1 MSENQTNTVEPLKKI
16 RIIVADDHKLFRSGL
31 ISLLE
36 DEKDFYIVGEA
47 DNGEELVGI
56 YFSLKPDVVVVDISM
71 PFLNGV
77 EALTEIKKKDKNV
90 RALFVSMH
98 DSEEYIYYA
107 IKNGAYG
114 LISKSIMKGELI
126 YAIRAA
132 YEGKQYFGHNWP
144 EEKIRELV
152 NRFEFLTGKNEENEP
167 NLSPRE
173 KEIIRGI
180 GEGLTSS
187 EIAVRVHLSKRTV
200 DAHRS
205 HIMRKLEVTTLTELM
220 KYALKYIHMEKKN
233 TEPF

>member
-1 MSENQTNTVEPLKKI
+1 MPETETNNVNHVKKI

-47 DNGEELVGI
+47 DNGEELLGI
-56 YFSLKPDVVVVDISM
+56 YFSLKPDVIVVDISM

-77 EALTEIKKKDKNV
+77 EALAEIKKKDKNV

-152 NRFEFLTGKNEENEP
+152 NRFEFLTGKNDEAELS
-167 NLSPRE
+167 LSPRE
-173 KEIIRGI
+173 KAILSGI

-200 DAHRS
+200 DAHRT
-205 HIMRKLEVTTLTELM
+205 HIMRKLQVTNLTELM
-220 KYALKYIHMEKKN
+220 KYALKYLQIEKKN
-233 TEPF
+233 SNPF

>member
-1 MSENQTNTVEPLKKI
+1 MTANEINSVEPIKKI

-36 DEKDFYIVGEA
+36 DEKDFFIVGEA

-56 YFSLKPDVVVVDISM
+56 YFALKPDVIVVDISM

-77 EALTEIKKKDKNV
+77 EALAEIKKKDKNV

-132 YEGKQYFGHNWP
+132 YEGKQYFGSNWP
-144 EEKIRELV
+144 EERIRELI
-152 NRFEFLTGKNEENEP
+152 NRFEFLTGKNEEEEH

-173 KEIIRGI
+173 KAILIGI

-187 EIAVRVHLSKRTV
+187 EIAEKVRLSKRTV
-200 DAHRS
+200 DAHRT
-205 HIMRKLEVTTLTELM
+205 HIMRKLQVTSLSELM
-220 KYALKYIHMEKKN
+220 KYALKFIQIEKKN
-233 TEPF
+233 ANPF